1 VLELVD
7 LRKRYGDV
15 TALDGCTFEV
25 GRGRML
31 GFLGPNGSGKTT
43 AMRAIFKLVALD
55 GGEVRWDGHTITDED
70 RRRSGYMPEQR
81 GLYPTMR
88 AVEQITYVARLH
100 GLDRQTATA
109 SATRWLER
117 LGLAE
122 RLMTPVSELS
132 HGNQQRVQLAAAL
145 VHEPD
150 LLVLDEPFS
159 GLDPLAVATMSE
171 VLHGEADRGAAVVF
185 SSHQLDLVE
194 DLCEDIAIIDHGRV
208 VVAGRIAELKAAAP
222 RRRVEVEVD
231 GGDGWYESVDI
242 PGAEIVARENG
253 RIQLSVSRETDPA
266 AVLAMAQRAG
276 HVVHFAYEPP
286 TLPELF
292 VEAVRR

>member
-1 VLELVD
+1 MLELVD

-15 TALDGCTFEV
+15 QALDGCTFEV

-43 AMRAIFKLVALD
+43 AMRAIFKLVGLD
-55 GGEVRWDGHTITDED
+55 AGEVRWDGRPITDED

-88 AVEQITYVARLH
+88 AVEQITYLARLH

-109 SATRWLER
+109 SATKWLER
-117 LGLAE
+117 LGLEE
-122 RLMTPVSELS
+122 RLITPVSELS

-194 DLCEDIAIIDHGRV
+194 DLCEDIAIIDHGHV

-222 RRRVEVEVD
+222 RRRVELEVE
-231 GGDGWYESVDI
+231 GADGWHDALDI
-242 PGAEIVARENG
+242 PGAEVVARQNG
-253 RIQLSVSRETDPA
+253 RLQLTVPRDVDPA
-266 AVLAMAQRAG
+266 GVLALAQRAG
-276 HVVHFAYEPP
+276 HVTHFAYEPP